1 MSVTLQGMSLLIS
14 RSVPTLDV
22 DSLEWRETMEALF
35 RDGDR
40 FVLYLS
46 DGGPPPR
53 RSERLISINCRQA
66 LLWLNESPAKAGS
79 FWE

>member
-35 RDGDR
+35 RDGDH
-40 FVLYLS
+40 LS

-53 RSERLISINCRQA
+53 RSERLISLSCRQA
-66 LLWLNESPAKAGS
+66 LLWLNESS
-79 FWE
+79 E